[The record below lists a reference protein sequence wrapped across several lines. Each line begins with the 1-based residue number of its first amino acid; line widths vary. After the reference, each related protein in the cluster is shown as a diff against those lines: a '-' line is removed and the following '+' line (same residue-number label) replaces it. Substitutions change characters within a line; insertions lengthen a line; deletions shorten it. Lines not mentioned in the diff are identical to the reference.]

1 MIKLEVD
8 GQEFSIASSYE
19 ELTLGQY
26 IDIIK
31 QGEAKEQLG
40 GNEADI
46 RTIALLS
53 NSPKELEK
61 ILWDFSI
68 EDFKEL
74 VQHFEWV
81 GNTAILEEFKAKTPK
96 ASIDVDGKQ
105 YTIQSNFNKITLGE
119 QVSYETMVAK
129 SQSDF
134 HPLEIAFGILLRP
147 IGEDNKPVK
156 FSEEVFL
163 EVIKNKYKVNM
174 MDVYGTIAFFLH
186 GEKTS
191 TKSTSRFSVVKL

>member
-1 MIKLEVD
+1 MIKLEID
-8 GQEFSIASSYE
+8 GQEFKIASSYE
-19 ELTLGQY
+19 ELSLGQY

-31 QGEAKEQLG
+31 QGESKESLT

-53 NSPKELEK
+53 DKPKELEQL
-61 ILWDFSI
+61 LWDFSI

-74 VQHFEWV
+74 VKHFEWV

-96 ASIDVDGKQ
+96 EFIEVDGKQ

-119 QVSYETMVAK
+119 QVSYEMMVGK

-134 HPLEIAFGILLRP
+134 HALEIAFGLLLRP
-147 IGEDNKPVK
+147 IGENNKPVK

-191 TKSTSRFSVVKL
+191 TESTKRFSVEQL